1 MSLNHMRLARSVS
14 FSDDSEIVDRL
25 HGQNNL
31 VQLRMQLRQKR
42 EAAEI
47 TAEEERRR
55 LRETERRFIE
65 RRDTIRRKFIEL
77 RFF

>member
-1 MSLNHMRLARSVS
+1 MSLNHMRLTRSVS
-14 FSDDSEIVDRL
+14 FSDDSEIVDRP

-31 VQLRMQLRQKR
+31 VQLRMRLRQKR

-47 TAEEERRR
+47 AAEEERRR